1 MSEKL
6 SFRLVTGRFAPGWVL
21 ASVALLGCQSPEVKA
36 CHTAMTTSQG
46 ALLSV
51 DKESRASVESVLA
64 EVEKARD
71 ACKSAGLKSETKS
84 TEDAVRSLRTLLEVQ
99 QERAKRA
106 QVKPLSPEEQ
116 AELIKKGDPSCP
128 RGEAYQLGE
137 PPKLVRCTG
146 ATLFEMDEKAARAAL
161 ERDGYRFLT
170 EPGDKVQKAEHGSK
184 TFLLEFGETS
194 APPICVRALAKPGVP
209 WQETAAR
216 LLGVQPQKLMAGKK
230 VSTKRGEVLVQ
241 IEGAPPQETVLVG
254 DCERWVDPMAQ
265 AAAQQ

>member
-21 ASVALLGCQSPEVKA
+21 ASLVLLGCQSPEVKA

-137 PPKLVRCTG
+137 PSKLVSSSSGRPAHRRSVC
-146 ATLFEMDEKAARAAL
+146 AL
-161 ERDGYRFLT
+161 WRSPASLGRRQRL
-170 EPGDKVQKAEHGSK
+170 AC
-184 TFLLEFGETS
+184 S
-194 APPICVRALAKPGVP
+194 ASSLR
-209 WQETAAR
+209 
-216 LLGVQPQKLMAGKK
+216 
-230 VSTKRGEVLVQ
+230 S
-241 IEGAPPQETVLVG
+241 
-254 DCERWVDPMAQ
+254 
-265 AAAQQ
+265 